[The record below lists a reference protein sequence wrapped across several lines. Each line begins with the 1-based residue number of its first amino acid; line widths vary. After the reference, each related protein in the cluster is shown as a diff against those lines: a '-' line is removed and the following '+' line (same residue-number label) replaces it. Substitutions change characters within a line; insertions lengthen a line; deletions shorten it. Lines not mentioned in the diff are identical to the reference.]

1 MMMATVKTKTAPT
14 RDAQLRGGRAK
25 RLAQLRLAK
34 AFEGIAKRL
43 QVRKFIVE
51 LLPEGEVVISPVGLT
66 KASFFSEEKRTSRS
80 KPDHALAAARQR
92 GGKRV
97 AEILAE
103 KDMLSADEMARL
115 LGASRMTVN
124 TKRRNHQLLGLQG
137 AKRGYRFPQW
147 QIGEDGKPFNALPA
161 LFHLLGDSPWAVYRF
176 LVQHH
181 AELGGLTGREALA
194 KGRSTEA
201 IEAAESVAESFS

>member
-1 MMMATVKTKTAPT
+1 MATVKAKTTPT
-14 RDAQLRGGRAK
+14 RDAQPRGGRAR

-43 QVRKFIVE
+43 QATRFIVE
-51 LLPEGEVVISPVGLT
+51 LLPEGEVVISPARPA
-66 KASFFSEEKRTSRS
+66 KASFLTAEKRTSHA
-80 KPDHALAAARQR
+80 KPDHALTAARQR

-115 LGASRMTVN
+115 LGTSRMTVN
-124 TKRRNHQLLGLQG
+124 TKRQNHQLLGLQG

-147 QIGEDGKPFNALPA
+147 QIGEDGSPFKALPA

-181 AELGGLTGREALA
+181 AELGGLTGREALVR
-194 KGRSTEA
+194 GRSIEA
-201 IEAAESVAESFS
+201 IEAAKSVVASFS